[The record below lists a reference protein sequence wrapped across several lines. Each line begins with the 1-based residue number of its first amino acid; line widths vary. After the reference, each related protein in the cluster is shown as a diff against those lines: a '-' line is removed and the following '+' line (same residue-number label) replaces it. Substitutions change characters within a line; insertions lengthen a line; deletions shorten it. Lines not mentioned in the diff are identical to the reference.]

1 MPFGSYQGDIKKTDC
16 KCNPLKFHVMEHT
29 RDTTHEQANIDTAR
43 TTYLPPHLTAFY
55 IIKLI
60 LRHGLLTKIRQ
71 TSTMLK

>member
-1 MPFGSYQGDIKKTDC
+1 M
-16 KCNPLKFHVMEHT
+16 VHT
-29 RDTTHEQANIDTAR
+29 RDKTQEQANIDTAR
-43 TTYLPPHLTAFY
+43 TTTYLPPHLTAFY